1 MLAAVADR
9 VKSAMAAKTHSSQ
22 MVTSVPPADRATVAA
37 AFVTGLLSGLAERG
51 ADRTGPLREAGIEPR
66 HLADPDARVPLPAY
80 AALYDAVIRACG
92 DEGFALFESPLR
104 PGTFEFLC
112 RSSLGGGRLGES
124 LDRVARF
131 LALVLP
137 ELRVSVRR
145 EGSTARLVI
154 EEARPLRPRADAPS
168 RVFAFE
174 WLLRLIHA
182 VACWLAGRV
191 LALDAVRFPYPRPAH
206 AADYDLIYTEHSSFG
221 APRLE
226 AEFDAALLDI
236 PVRRD
241 ESDLAAFLE
250 GAPGKITMLYRRD
263 RELARNLRAIL
274 AAALPR
280 AMGLEEAAR
289 GLHLSPRTL
298 HRRLQDEGASFRAVK
313 DGLRRDLALARLARP
328 GGNVASVA
336 AELGYSEPS
345 AFFRAFQGWTGEAPS
360 AWRRRALGRR

>member
-1 MLAAVADR
+1 MLAADADR
-9 VKSAMAAKTHSSQ
+9 VKSAMVAKTHARQ
-22 MVTSVPPADRATVAA
+22 RVTSVSPVDRATVAA
-37 AFVTGLLSGLAERG
+37 GFVTGLLSGLAERG
-51 ADRTGPLREAGIEPR
+51 WDRAGPLLKAGIEPR
-66 HLADPDARVPLPAY
+66 QLADPAARVPLPAY
-80 AALYDAVIRACG
+80 AALYDAVIRAHG

-104 PGTFEFLC
+104 PGAFEFLC

-137 ELRVSVRR
+137 ELRVSVHR
-145 EGSTARLVI
+145 EGPAARLVI
-154 EEARPLRPRADAPS
+154 EEASPLRPRAGDPC

-191 LALDAVRFPYPRPAH
+191 IALDAVRFPYPRPDH

-226 AEFDAALLDI
+226 AAFDAALLDL

-289 GLHLSPRTL
+289 ELHLSPRTL
-298 HRRLQDEGASFRAVK
+298 HRRLQDEGSSFRAVK
-313 DGLRRDLALARLARP
+313 DALRRDLALARLARP
-328 GGNVASVA
+328 GGNVAHVA

-360 AWRRRALGRR
+360 AWRRRILGRR